1 MLLGALYADCEDYN
15 AEYGWNYNC
24 DCNEDTWQE
33 YYPDM
38 EGCWLEGAN
47 LDGANLEEANLYQA
61 FLQDANLSWANLTR
75 ANLTGAFL
83 ESVVLT
89 YTDLSNTDLSNADL
103 TDTWCLGAFF
113 VGANLEGTIFED
125 ADLTYAYFDENLD
138 YYDDVSYDA
147 GAESGDLNLDGV
159 DNIQDVIIL
168 VNNIIN
174 P

>member
-1 MLLGALYADCEDYN
+1 MMYVKSCLIITMLLGALYSDECEDYN
-15 AEYGWNYNC
+15 AEQGTYYNC
-24 DCNEDTWQE
+24 ECNIGTWQE
-33 YYPDM
+33 YYNSEGHNM
-38 EGCWLEGAN
+38 EGCYLVGAN
-47 LDGANLEEANLYQA
+47 LQYED
-61 FLQDANLSWANLTR
+61 LSG

-83 ESVVLT
+83 ESVWLT
-89 YTDLSNTDLSNADL
+89 YTDLSNADL
-103 TDTWCLGAFF
+103 TDTWCLGVFF

-159 DNIQDVIIL
+159 VNVLDIVSVVNIVL
-168 VNNIIN
+168 N